1 MGLVQFI
8 VFGLETAALI
18 AVAAMG
24 FTLIYGIVN
33 MINFAYGEYLTVGAY
48 LAWALIA
55 VGGVNIWVSLV
66 VATLVTTVVG
76 WGISRLFFTPLHE
89 QGPIPLLLTSI
100 GLGFLLR
107 NVYRFF
113 FDVDRRFVSLEEA
126 YGVVPVETFEFGLP
140 SVTVAGV
147 DLLGGFFLTTNMF
160 LTILLAASLFG
171 GLHLML
177 TRTDLGIAMRATAS
191 NESLAEL
198 SGVPAYNVRQYTWL
212 IASALAG
219 ITGVLLLTRE
229 SASPIVGF
237 YQILFILAAAILGG
251 AGSIYGAVVGAVIIG
266 LSREIIAGL
275 GVPILSDVPVS
286 VAFLILVVI
295 LLVRPSGIDG
305 QEVAT

>member
-1 MGLVQFI
+1 MGVFQFV

-55 VGGVNIWVSLV
+55 VGGVNIWVSLLL
-66 VATLVTTVVG
+66 ATLGTTVVG
-76 WGISRLFFTPLHE
+76 WVISRVFFVPLHE

-113 FDVDRRFVSLEEA
+113 FDVDRRYVDLGAA
-126 YGVVPVETFEFGLP
+126 YGGVPAETFRFDLP
-140 SVTVAGV
+140 SLTIGGV
-147 DLLGGFFLTTNMF
+147 DLLGSFFITTNMV
-160 LTILLAASLFG
+160 LTILTAALLVV

-191 NESLAEL
+191 NEPLAEL
-198 SGVPAYNVRQYTWL
+198 SGVPAYMIRQYTWL
-212 IASALAG
+212 LASALAG

-237 YQILFILAAAILGG
+237 DQILFILAAAILGG
-251 AGSIYGAVVGAVIIG
+251 AGSIYGATVGAVIIG
-266 LSREIIAGL
+266 LSRELTAGL
-275 GVPILSDVPVS
+275 GVPILSDIPVS

-295 LLVRPSGIDG
+295 LLIQPEGIAG
-305 QEVAT
+305 KEVAS

>member
-1 MGLVQFI
+1 MGVFQFI

-55 VGGVNIWVSLV
+55 VGGLNIWASLLL
-66 VATLVTTVVG
+66 ATLGTTVVG
-76 WGISRLFFTPLHE
+76 WVISRIFFVPLHE

-107 NVYRFF
+107 NVYRFV
-113 FDVDRRFVSLEEA
+113 FDVDRRYVELDSA
-126 YGVVPVETFEFGLP
+126 YAAVPAATFRFDLP
-140 SVTVAGV
+140 SVTVGGV
-147 DLLGGFFLTTNMF
+147 DLLGEFFVTSNML
-160 LTILLAASLFG
+160 LTILTAILLVG

-191 NESLAEL
+191 NEPLAEL
-198 SGVPAYNVRQYTWL
+198 SGVPAYMIRQYTWL
-212 IASALAG
+212 LASALAG

-237 YQILFILAAAILGG
+237 DQILFILAAAILGG
-251 AGSIYGAVVGAVIIG
+251 AGSIYGATIGAIVIG
-266 LSREIIAGL
+266 LARELTAGL
-275 GVPILSDVPVS
+275 GVPILSDIPVS

-295 LLVRPSGIDG
+295 LLIRPEGIAG
-305 QEVAT
+305 QEVAS

>member
-1 MGLVQFI
+1 MGLLQIV

-55 VGGVNIWVSLV
+55 VGGLNIWVSLLL
-66 VATLVTTVVG
+66 ATAGTTVVG
-76 WGISRLFFTPLHE
+76 WLISRTFFTPLHD

-100 GLGFLLR
+100 GLGILLR
-107 NVYRFF
+107 NAYRLF
-113 FDVDRRFVSLEEA
+113 FDVERRYVSLEQA
-126 YGVVPVETFEFGLP
+126 YVGVSARTFRFDLP
-140 SVTVAGV
+140 AVTAGGI
-147 DLLGGFFLTTNMF
+147 DLLGDFFITTNM
-160 LTILLAASLFG
+160 LVTILTAVVLVV

-198 SGVPAYNVRQYTWL
+198 SGVPAYAIRQYTWL

-219 ITGVLLLTRE
+219 ITGVMLLTRE
-229 SASPIVGF
+229 SASPVVGF
-237 YQILFILAAAILGG
+237 DQILFILAAAILGG
-251 AGSIYGAVVGAVIIG
+251 AGSIYGAVAGAVVIG
-266 LSREIIAGL
+266 LSRELMAGL
-275 GVPILSDVPVS
+275 GVPVLSDIPVS
-286 VAFLILVVI
+286 VAFIVLVVI
-295 LLVRPSGIDG
+295 LLIRPEGIAG
-305 QEVAT
+305 KEVST